1 MRIKRFEAPDTTTAL
16 QMVKAELGEDAVIL
30 DTTRKRTKDPETGRV
45 RTVMEVTAAID
56 PGGLSDSNTYPR
68 SSRSPWARPVSFSEG
83 EPPSL
88 PLDVFCR
95 LGLGA
100 AVGKRLASL
109 FELSVGV
116 DSRTTPA
123 MVHAWLVR
131 YGLSR
136 IRTVPDLACSPNAA
150 RLAVIG
156 PTGSGKTTT
165 LAKIAARLKYGAGR
179 NGVLVCMDGYRIG
192 AEAQLRTYA
201 EYMDIAFE
209 APRNHGEL
217 SRVFSRHKD
226 DGFIL
231 VDTPGRSLWDPR
243 ARDELAGLFQAVP
256 ALDAMAVLPA
266 VMKSEDLE
274 NVVSFYAQFPVSGWI
289 ISKVDETRSTGPL
302 FPPVVEKGLPIS
314 YVTTGQRVPEEIE
327 PATPQGLVRLLLSP
341 PQTLYRKRA
350 DAQMAATTHP
360 LRKTDYEAINAMR
373 TS

>member
-16 QMVKAELGEDAVIL
+16 QMVRAELGEDAVIL

-56 PGGLSDSNTYPR
+56 PGGRSTSNPHPR
-68 SSRSPWARPVSFSEG
+68 QAASLYARPDPFSGRELH
-83 EPPSL
+83 SL

-95 LGLGA
+95 LGIGT
-100 AVGKRLASL
+100 AVGRRLASL
-109 FELSVGV
+109 FESSVGV

-136 IRTVPDLACSPNAA
+136 IRTVPDMACSPKAV

-165 LAKIAARLKYGAGR
+165 LAKIAARLKYDAGR

-217 SRVFSRHKD
+217 SRVFSRYRD

-231 VDTPGRSLWDPR
+231 VDTPGRSPWDPR
-243 ARDELAGLFQAVP
+243 AHDELAGLFRAVP
-256 ALDAMAVLPA
+256 VLDAMAVLPA

-274 NVVSFYAQFPVSGWI
+274 NVVSFYTQFPVSGWI
-289 ISKVDETRSTGPL
+289 ISKVDETRSHGPL

-341 PQTLYRKRA
+341 PQTLCRERA
-350 DAQMAATTHP
+350 NAQMTATTQP
-360 LRKTDYEAINAMR
+360 LRKTDYNAIAAMR
-373 TS
+373 MS